1 MSQNIFEFLIA
12 NIDHALQ
19 ATDGIG
25 GSPGLATQL
34 IGKVSSTLVESVNT
48 ELSQV
53 CICSVQILSRCE
65 AMTSLGVSI
74 HWGLQVCCT
83 GKKWWYRI
91 NLLLLRFFAL
101 SYQCLLTYVDLS
113 VCAESQQLSWYA
125 AALSRGDGPS
135 SCIKWDSLHI

>member
-1 MSQNIFEFLIA
+1 MIA

-19 ATDGIG
+19 ATEGIIG

-53 CICSVQILSRCE
+53 GICSVQILSRCE

-74 HWGLQVCCT
+74 H
-83 GKKWWYRI
+83 
-91 NLLLLRFFAL
+91 
-101 SYQCLLTYVDLS
+101 
-113 VCAESQQLSWYA
+113 
-125 AALSRGDGPS
+125 
-135 SCIKWDSLHI
+135 